1 MRFPVCSGENG
12 FTCAHMM
19 ASEEDTKETVVLKL
33 GKPDNIGG
41 QFGKNKIPLIQKF
54 GGIEFHYDLDGRLR
68 LVFQESEGAPY
79 LCVPFGSQNT

>member
-1 MRFPVCSGENG
+1 MIEELKLKVKGVSYTF
-12 FTCAHMM
+12 
-19 ASEEDTKETVVLKL
+19 SEEDTKETVVLKL